1 VRIAAL
7 SGIEMRLSVGRA
19 FRAIPIIA
27 NTIGSR
33 LRIHY
38 FAIAYPQVR
47 FGAATFLG
55 RRSWI
60 QATDG
65 GEILVADGVAVGDD
79 CVILAKGGRVALGR
93 DGFVGHGSV
102 IVGVSGICIGAKA
115 LIAEYVTI
123 RDQDHEFEGDGATA
137 ESGLRVAPVRI
148 GDNVWIGAKATITR
162 GVTIGDNAVVGA
174 NAVVTRDVPENAV
187 VVGAP
192 AKVIRFAKARQ
203 RGRCDTK
210 GNTLSGSMILWK

>member
-1 VRIAAL
+1 
-7 SGIEMRLSVGRA
+7 MRLSLGHL
-19 FRAIPIIA
+19 FRAIPMIA
-27 NTIGSR
+27 NAIGSR
-33 LRIHY
+33 LRIRY

-65 GEILVADGVAVGDD
+65 GEIFVGDGVAVGDD
-79 CVILAKGGRVALGR
+79 CVMLAKGGRVALGK
-93 DGFVGHGSV
+93 DGFVGRGCV
-102 IVGVSGICIGAKA
+102 IVSVSEICIGAKA

-123 RDQDHEFEGDGATA
+123 RDQDHEFEGDGVTA
-137 ESGLRVAPVRI
+137 NSGLRVSAVQI

-174 NAVVTRDVPENAV
+174 NAVVTRDVPKDAV
-187 VVGAP
+187 VGGVP
-192 AKVIRFAKARQ
+192 AKVIRFAKARECGQ
-203 RGRCDTK
+203 CDATR
-210 GNTLSGSMILWK
+210 NTLSGSMTLWK